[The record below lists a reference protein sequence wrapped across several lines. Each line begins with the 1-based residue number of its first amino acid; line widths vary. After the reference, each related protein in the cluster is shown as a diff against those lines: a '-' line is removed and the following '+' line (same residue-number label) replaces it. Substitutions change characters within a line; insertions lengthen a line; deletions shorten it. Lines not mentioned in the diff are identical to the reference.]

1 MNEGETAAPGKEEF
15 REISGEGINDD
26 TSRISFTLTVLE
38 EAADAHT
45 QALTGVQGFQRM
57 AKEKKMKSSDNS
69 YKIEFDDVLHLIAT
83 AKQMRLALRL
93 AADEASSTAARE
105 TALDAT
111 RKFETELEGAKKAF
125 MATAKLYENQL
136 EKEELELL
144 LDGGDNA
151 VNLVKSK
158 DKGKSAEEKQLES
171 KEAANSLKRVTS
183 MIMESIYSIEAAN
196 DLLDQDE
203 DSIARTN
210 SDLDS
215 YKNEA
220 SSADKTLAR
229 IKAKEQRA
237 RYELYAAFA
246 FFLVVVFYVLIRR
259 IPFLA
264 FFFSLFGSSKSIES
278 STNSNNIAVQNLP
291 SSDTPVFNT
300 PRVDNVGK
308 LETPTVATSTSENM
322 DSTDLSIANFEKENE
337 EKNKY
342 FLKKKTKI

>member
-111 RKFETELEGAKKAF
+111 RKFETELEEAKKAF

-151 VNLVKSK
+151 VNLVKLAVSK
-158 DKGKSAEEKQLES
+158 
-171 KEAANSLKRVTS
+171 
-183 MIMESIYSIEAAN
+183 
-196 DLLDQDE
+196 
-203 DSIARTN
+203 
-210 SDLDS
+210 
-215 YKNEA
+215 
-220 SSADKTLAR
+220 
-229 IKAKEQRA
+229 
-237 RYELYAAFA
+237 
-246 FFLVVVFYVLIRR
+246 
-259 IPFLA
+259 
-264 FFFSLFGSSKSIES
+264 
-278 STNSNNIAVQNLP
+278 
-291 SSDTPVFNT
+291 
-300 PRVDNVGK
+300 
-308 LETPTVATSTSENM
+308 
-322 DSTDLSIANFEKENE
+322 
-337 EKNKY
+337 
-342 FLKKKTKI
+342 